1 VKYDSPLLPG
11 KLIRRYKR
19 FFADIELDS
28 GEQIVALTPNTG
40 SMKGVCVPGER
51 VMVSYNP
58 SPTRKLSY
66 TWELIYLDG
75 GWVGVNTQLTNR
87 IAAEALASGLIPAF
101 RRYKSFRSE
110 VKIASDTRIDFVL
123 GTRGRCLL
131 EVKNVTLVE
140 NTIARFPDSVTTR
153 GTKHL
158 NHLMKAIQ
166 NGDKAAMLYVCQH
179 QAGTAFEPADD
190 LDPVYGATLRQ
201 AAEAGVQIEAWVAK
215 VSPTELILSH
225 RIPVRL

>member
-1 VKYDSPLLPG
+1 LRFETPLLPG

-40 SMKGVCVPGER
+40 SMKGVCIPGER
-51 VMVSYNP
+51 VLVSYTP
-58 SPTRKLSY
+58 SPTRRLSY

-87 IAAEALASGLIPAF
+87 IAAEALSSGLIPAF

-110 VKIASDTRIDFVL
+110 VKIAFDTRIDFVL
-123 GTRGRCLL
+123 GTRSRCLL

-140 NTIARFPDSVTTR
+140 NKIARFPDSVTTR

-158 NHLMKAIQ
+158 HRLMKAIQ

-179 QAGTAFEPADD
+179 HAGKAFEPADD
-190 LDPVYGATLRQ
+190 IDPIYGATLHQ
-201 AAEAGVQIEAWVAK
+201 AADAGVWIEAWAAE
-215 VSPTELILSH
+215 VSPTEIILSH